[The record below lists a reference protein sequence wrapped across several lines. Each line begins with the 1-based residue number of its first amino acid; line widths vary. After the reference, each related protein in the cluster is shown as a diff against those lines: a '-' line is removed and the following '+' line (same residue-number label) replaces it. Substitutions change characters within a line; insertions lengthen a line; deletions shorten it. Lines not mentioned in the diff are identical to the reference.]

1 MVYDTLFAMDSELR
15 PQPQMVGGWTA
26 SDDKLTYTF
35 TLRNGLR
42 FHDGQRVRAADV
54 VASLNRW
61 GQRNDA
67 YGQSLLAAAAA
78 IEPIDDE
85 QFRIALKD
93 AVPGARSA
101 RHIAQ
106 SGMPS
111 RCLASLCA
119 SFLRVRDAVPGLHP
133 ATNGTM
139 MLRRDQL
146 HAVGAGQ
153 LGSVRGRL

>member
-93 AVPGARSA
+93 AVFPVLEALATLLNPGCRAA
-101 RHIAQ
+101 A
-106 SGMPS
+106 
-111 RCLASLCA
+111 
-119 SFLRVRDAVPGLHP
+119 
-133 ATNGTM
+133 
-139 MLRRDQL
+139 
-146 HAVGAGQ
+146 
-153 LGSVRGRL
+153 